1 MTRGV
6 PAWHVARVTHLAVA
20 PAMMKAFDIPIGWGD
35 LFKRTFRE
43 FNQDNGLGL
52 AAQLSFYLLLALVPA
67 IVFLV
72 ALASFL
78 PGATIDQLIATA
90 RPFMPADMFAL
101 LQGLLQNVRED
112 QSGGLLTFG
121 LLMALWSS
129 SAAIVGVIYA
139 MNQVYD
145 IEEGR
150 PWWKVR
156 LTAIGLTIALA
167 MFVLVALG
175 LVMVGPWLADWMAD
189 HFGFGAVFAWT
200 WKILQWPLVFALV
213 AIGVAMLN
221 YFAPDAE
228 QDWTWITP
236 GALLATALWL
246 LASLAFRVY
255 VTSFADFNAT
265 YGSLGGVIVLML
277 WFYISSMAILMGAE
291 MNAEIE
297 HASPHGKDAGEKV
310 PGQRKKIGAAAAR
323 YYEQRQRERGLAE
336 TFAPGPAPRRG
347 PAPRAL
353 LPAHAGS
360 GGGSRWLGLPLFLI
374 MWFRRR
380 NRT

>member
-1 MTRGV
+1 M
-6 PAWHVARVTHLAVA
+6 L
-20 PAMMKAFDIPIGWGD
+20 KAFDIPIGWGE
-35 LFKRTFRE
+35 LFKRTLKE
-43 FNQDNGLGL
+43 FNEDNCLGL

-78 PGATIDQLIATA
+78 PAASIDQLLATA
-90 RPFMPADMFAL
+90 RPFMPGDMA
-101 LQGLLQNVRED
+101 GLLDGLLTNVREE

-150 PWWKVR
+150 PWWKQR
-156 LTAIGLTIALA
+156 LVAIALTIALA
-167 MFVLVALG
+167 VFVLLAFG
-175 LVMVGPWLADWMAD
+175 LVLLGPWLADWMAD

-213 AIGVAMLN
+213 AFGLALVN
-221 YFAPDAE
+221 YFAPDAD

-246 LASLAFRVY
+246 LASLAFRFY
-255 VTSFADFNAT
+255 VTNFADYNAT
-265 YGSLGGVIVLML
+265 YGSLGAVIILMM

-297 HASPHGKDAGEKV
+297 HASPHGKDPGEKV
-310 PGQRKKIGAAAAR
+310 PGQRKKLGAAAAR
-323 YYEQRQRERGLAE
+323 DHEARQRDRGLAE
-336 TFAPGPAPRRG
+336 TYAPGPVPPRG
-347 PAPRAL
+347 PRPRAL
-353 LPAHAGS
+353 LPVHAS
-360 GGGSRWLGLPLFLI
+360 SAGGSRWLGLPLFLAL
-374 MWFRRR
+374 WFRRR